1 MPPPAPHAPHAPPS
15 QNLVQRILVAAIA
28 IPAVVGIIW
37 LGGWVL
43 AATLALLG
51 VLGAREIYDFGRRQG
66 IEALERTG
74 WIAAAA
80 TPLLTYWGKAPVFFL
95 GAIWLML
102 TLTLAMLRR
111 GPSGRPLTSVSIT
124 LFGFVYASG
133 MLTFLIPIRHGG
145 GRVGASAAAIHPAA
159 YVLLTLFPLV
169 ITWICDTAAMAVG
182 TAVGGPRLA
191 PVLSPK
197 KTHAGAV
204 GGTLGG
210 VITALA
216 LGKFVL
222 NRQGWGGGGWS
233 FSDGKLLLFGLAVPI
248 VGQIGDIAES
258 LFKREAGVKDSSALI
273 PGHGGVLDRLDS
285 LYFVIPAAAG
295 LYRMFG
301 MI

>member
-1 MPPPAPHAPHAPPS
+1 MPSH
-15 QNLVQRILVAAIA
+15 NLVQRIAVAVVA
-28 IPAVVGIIW
+28 IPLVVGIIW
-37 LGGWVL
+37 LGGWTLSAML
-43 AATLALLG
+43 AVLG

-66 IEALERTG
+66 IEPLERTG
-74 WIAAAA
+74 WLAAGAI
-80 TPLLTYWGKAPVFFL
+80 PLLAYWAKGSETHWAEPALYL
-95 GAIWLML
+95 GAVWLMFAMA
-102 TLTLAMLRR
+102 LAMWRR

-124 LFGFVYASG
+124 LFGCLYASG
-133 MLTFLIPIRHGG
+133 MLAFLIAIRHAS
-145 GRVGASAAAIHPAA
+145 GAATRPLA

-191 PVLSPK
+191 PILSPK

-222 NRQGWGGGGWS
+222 NRQGWS
-233 FSDGKLLLFGLAVPI
+233 FSPGQLLLFGLAVSI
-248 VGQIGDIAES
+248 VGQIGDVAES
-258 LFKREAGVKDSSALI
+258 LFKREAGLKDSSTLI

-285 LYFVIPAAAG
+285 LYFVIPTAAG

-301 MI
+301 VI